1 MTCSGQQRSS
11 SEKMQQFWQAV
22 SLAKIG
28 GKRDGSEREKKKP
41 INCLFRAKANS
52 VNHILELNLVLQQ
65 ELLSFFN
72 LEVVVVQHVY
82 LHLEATT
89 FLATVF

>member
-28 GKRDGSEREKKKP
+28 GEKRWQRERKKP

-65 ELLSFFN
+65 EFLSFFN